1 MTKTRLYIARH
12 GKTMFNTIGRAQ
24 GWSDTPL
31 TGAGER
37 GIRELGLGLKEAG
50 LSFEEAVSSDSGRT
64 IQTMGIILQ
73 ELGLTGKIPYRY
85 DKRIREWC
93 FGSLDGGYDGELFYG
108 VLPRTDA
115 FQGKDLHEVTY
126 PELAQGILDVDT
138 AGWAEPWEVLRKRI
152 LEGFTAIAE
161 NLEKSGGGNAIVV
174 SHGMTIATFAW
185 LIDPSVEHPS
195 LDNGSVTV
203 VAYENGKFTLEAL
216 GDMTYRQVGREIIE
230 KENGKK

>member
-1 MTKTRLYIARH
+1 MSKVKLYIARH

-24 GWSDTPL
+24 GWSDSPL
-31 TGAGER
+31 TPFGEE
-37 GIRELGLGLKEAG
+37 GIRELGVGLKAAG
-50 LSFEEAVSSDSGRT
+50 IPFKVAYSSDSGRT
-64 IQTMGIILQ
+64 IQTMDIILR
-73 ELGLTGKIPYRY
+73 ETGLETIPYKR

-138 AGWAEPWEVLRKRI
+138 A
-152 LEGFTAIAE
+152 IAE
-161 NLEKSGGGNAIVV
+161 DLERSGGGNAIVV

-185 LIDPSVEHPS
+185 LIDSSVEHPS

-203 VAYENGKFTLEAL
+203 VAYENGRFTLETL

-230 KENGKK
+230 KDNGKK

>member
-31 TGAGER
+31 TEAGER

-93 FGSLDGGYDGELFYG
+93 FGSFDGAYDGDLFMG
-108 VLPRTDA
+108 VLPRVFKVDD
-115 FQGKDLHEVTY
+115 FHQLSLM
-126 PELAQGILDVDT
+126 ELAEGIVEVDT
-138 AGWAEPWEVLRKRI
+138 TGGAESWGALSSRI
-152 LEGFTAIAE
+152 KEGFEAIAKE
-161 NLEKSGGGNAIVV
+161 VEAAGGGNAIVV
-174 SHGMTIATFAW
+174 SHSWTIQT
-185 LIDPSVEHPS
+185 LVCLVEGKPNLNLPLS
-195 LDNGSVTV
+195 NGSVTLV
-203 VAYENGKFTLEAL
+203 EYEDGKLTVKGV
-216 GDMTYRQVGREIIE
+216 GDSSYREVGESLQE
-230 KENGKK
+230 S